1 MKKFIY
7 IFTFLA
13 LAFSFSACE
22 DSLNIGPE
30 DYYGSNNFW
39 NNEAQVKGFM
49 YGMHSTLR
57 NSYTMLQDLGEN
69 RGGTHR
75 TGTSSQNTSLD
86 QERIKTN
93 NLDVNNTGISGWY
106 GIYGRLLNVNL
117 FILKV
122 EDEKAT
128 PFLTAE
134 ARSNYLAQ
142 AYGIRALYYFFLYRT
157 YGNVPLVTTVEV
169 LNGKVSADKFYI
181 PRATAKETLD
191 LIKADINKSETLFGA
206 STAIPARSEWSVYAT
221 KMLKAEIYLWAAKV
235 PVLDQPKGG
244 NADLQVAKTALQS
257 VIGNSNFALQSDF
270 AKLFS
275 TKNDKEVIFAMR
287 FADTEATN
295 NGGMYLYQDAVFL
308 NQKYGRNGK
317 MMHDTL
323 VLKGRGGVFRHEYK
337 FELFQSYLTGD
348 KRRDAT
354 FMDYYSDAA
363 ASAGPGLVLRKGLG
377 SINSTNDRIFDADII
392 LYRYA
397 DAILMMAEIENGLTG
412 TCASYIN
419 DIRKRAFGA
428 AYDPAIHAYA
438 DGSYADNELA
448 ILKERDKEFVWEGK
462 RWFDVV
468 RMRDAAG
475 NSLAFSPA
483 ANYPAVNP
491 LIPTAEAHK
500 LLWPVDV
507 NTLNQNPNLTQTT
520 GYN

>member
-7 IFTFLA
+7 IFSFLA

-49 YGMHSTLR
+49 YGIHSTLR
-57 NSYTMLQDLGEN
+57 NNYSMLQDLGEN
-69 RGGTHR
+69 RGGTHK

-93 NLDVNNTGISGWY
+93 NLDANNTGISGWY
-106 GIYGRLLNVNL
+106 GIYNRLLNVNL

-191 LIKADINKSETLFGA
+191 LIKADINKSESLFGA

-235 PVLDQPKGG
+235 PVLDQAKGG

-270 AKLFS
+270 SKIFS
-275 TKNDKEVIFAMR
+275 TKNDKEVIFALR

-323 VLKGRGGVFRHEYK
+323 VLKGRGGVFRHEFK
-337 FELFQSYLTGD
+337 FELFQSYLDGD

-354 FMDYYSDAA
+354 FLDYYSNAT

-377 SINSTNDRIFDADII
+377 SLNSTNDRIFDADVI

-483 ANYPAVNP
+483 ANYPSVNP